1 MARQITL
8 NLPAGICLTLTAICL
23 TGALMLRFSQVDIYS
38 RDAVAKALIACAA
51 LTVLCGIFAALSAWF
66 YLREHSSRGRRALRA
81 GCTLLLSETLL
92 VLSYSSPLPQLS
104 GRRGQPCT
112 PVRDV
117 QLAFEVLRDDSQ
129 PVTLTGLFSEKV
141 YRLRLDRGH
150 SMTLRHY
157 ALCAENG
164 AEIISPP
171 MQMGIYTVTYSP
183 ATGLPVS
190 IVPYDPDCGEN
201 TIVWLHLSD
210 QVSDGWIEGIPDFAY
225 VTCTSLDRPFPRMLL
240 RISNGSETVAEK
252 EFTGDAKPIQLM
264 LTDTSPGSYSA
275 QLFAVYQNVM
285 TGGQYRIFP
294 VSNAVTVE
302 NPDFQK

>member
-1 MARQITL
+1 MARKITL
-8 NLPAGICLTLTAICL
+8 NLPTGICLTLTALCL
-23 TGALMLRFSQVDIYS
+23 TGALIFRFSQVDLYS
-38 RDAVAKALIACAA
+38 RNAVAKALIACAA

-81 GCTLLLSETLL
+81 VCTLLIAETLL
-92 VLSYSSPLPQLS
+92 VLSYSSPVPQLS

-117 QLAFEVLRDDSQ
+117 QLALEVLHDDSQ

-141 YRLRLDRGH
+141 YRLRFAPRH
-150 SMTLRHY
+150 SMTSRHY

-164 AEIISPP
+164 DEIISPASRI
-171 MQMGIYTVTYSP
+171 GIYTVTYSP

-190 IVPYDPDCGEN
+190 IVPYDPNCGEN
-201 TIVWLHLSD
+201 TIVWRHLSD

-225 VTCTSLDRPFPRMLL
+225 VTYTALGRPFPRMLL

-252 EFTGDAKPIQLM
+252 EFTDDSKPIQLM

-275 QLFAVYQNVM
+275 QLFAVYQNAM
-285 TGGQYRIFP
+285 TGGQYRVFP

-302 NPDFQK
+302 NPDFPK